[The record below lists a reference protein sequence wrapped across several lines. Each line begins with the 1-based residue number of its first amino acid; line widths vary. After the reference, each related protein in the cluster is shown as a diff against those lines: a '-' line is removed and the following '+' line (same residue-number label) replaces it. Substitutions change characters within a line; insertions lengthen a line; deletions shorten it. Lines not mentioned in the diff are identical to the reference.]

1 MQPGGM
7 TLCKAESAA
16 SARQKNYV
24 RGAAIPLRF
33 PSLTSLFIWIILFKC
48 TVLHPIVKMSKP
60 FNPEEAENLE
70 DVRPRAPT
78 HLLIADR

>member
-24 RGAAIPLRF
+24 RGAALPLRF
-33 PSLTSLFIWIILFKC
+33 PSLTSLFVCILFLRVNCSIPYRQNVEAIQPRGGGEPGGC
-48 TVLHPIVKMSKP
+48 TTP
-60 FNPEEAENLE
+60 
-70 DVRPRAPT
+70 RPYRF
-78 HLLIADR
+78 ADR